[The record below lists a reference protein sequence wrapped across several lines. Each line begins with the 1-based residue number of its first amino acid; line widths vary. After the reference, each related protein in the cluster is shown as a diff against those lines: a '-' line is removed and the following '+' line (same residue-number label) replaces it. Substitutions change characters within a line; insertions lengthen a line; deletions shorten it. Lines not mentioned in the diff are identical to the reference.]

1 MTKIVIKKT
10 RHGEYLGFTC
20 MGHAGHAEAAKTDR
34 DVVCAAISVL
44 VINTLNALDA
54 FTDVRMQVESD
65 EAEGL
70 VQCQFEGLLEE
81 KAEVLMDAM
90 VLGLKDI
97 SKEYG
102 TRFCKLKFEEV

>member
-20 MGHAGHAEAAKTDR
+20 MGHAGHAEAANTDR
-34 DVVCAAISVL
+34 DVVCAAVSVL

-54 FTDVRMQVESD
+54 FTGVKMQVDSD
-65 EAEGL
+65 ETEGL
-70 VQCQFEGLLEE
+70 IQCQFESGLGER
-81 KAEVLMDAM
+81 AEVLMDAM
-90 VLGLKDI
+90 VLGLKSI